1 MADPQRTLERGQL
14 GLFGVIMPGLAQVA
28 PAFNLFFTTGFM
40 VALAGASAPLIFL
53 ISMVGMGATAS
64 SLAQFAGVYP
74 SAGSFI
80 TYITR
85 AIGTRVATAIGV
97 ITVLGYIIAF
107 GGIYIFVGSY
117 ITANVLGNPHV
128 WGITQI
134 VTIIYG
140 ALVVAPVVVGLKF
153 GVRVTV
159 ALYVF
164 EVVLLLALSL
174 TILARG
180 GANGLSATPF
190 TWPGGS
196 KDVLIAFSLA
206 VLAFGGFEAAAPL
219 AEETR
224 NPRRNVPLAVLG
236 AVVVSGVIYV
246 IGSYALVT
254 AFGAGHAG
262 TLAAAPNPFHTA
274 ASTFVPFVAP
284 LITWV
289 FLSSVTSSYVAA
301 NTQTSRVIF
310 AGARGGLWP
319 HALAAVSPR
328 FRTPAVAAVAFV
340 APSILIG
347 VVSTAFTEPAT
358 ASGFLGTYGILGL
371 IIMYFVAN
379 IALIVEWVKFRRRGI
394 HKNPWL
400 WVVTPV
406 IGVIVLGIPIWGDL
420 RPGQASPYNTLPWL
434 TLGLIAVGIIYA
446 LVLGAVRPGA
456 LQKAPALLEG
466 EESLA
471 VDPLLA
477 KDLWPAR
484 QPWPVPAVKTATT
497 RSRSGP
503 ARSFSLTSSTWLS
516 MPTWYTAAPGTTR

>member
-1 MADPQRTLERGQL
+1 MAATGSTPRTLQRGQL

-28 PAFNLFFTTGFM
+28 PAFNLFFTTGVM
-40 VALAGASAPLIFL
+40 VGLAGSSAPLIFL
-53 ISMVGMGATAS
+53 ISMAGMGATAG

-85 AIGTRVATAIGV
+85 AIGTRVAVAIGI

-117 ITANVLGNPHV
+117 ITANVFGSPHI

-134 VTIIYG
+134 VTIVYG
-140 ALVVAPVVVGLKF
+140 ALVVAPVVVGLRF

-159 ALYVF
+159 VLYVF

-180 GANGLSATPF
+180 GTGGLSATPF
-190 TWPGGS
+190 SWPGGS
-196 KDVLIAFSLA
+196 RDVLLAFSLA

-224 NPRRNVPLAVLG
+224 QPRRNVPLAVLG
-236 AVVVSGVIYV
+236 AVVVSGLIYV

-262 TLAAAPNPFHTA
+262 KLAADPNPYHTA
-274 ASTFVPFVAP
+274 AQAFLPFVAP

-301 NTQTSRVIF
+301 NTQTARVIF
-310 AGARGGLWP
+310 AGARGGLWA

-328 FRTPAVAAVAFV
+328 FRTPAAAAVAFV

-347 VVSTAFTEPAT
+347 VVSTAFTDPGT

-371 IIMYFVAN
+371 IIMYLAAN
-379 IALIVEWVKFRRRGI
+379 VALIVEWAKFRRQGV
-394 HKNPWL
+394 HKNLWL
-400 WVVTPV
+400 WVITPV
-406 IGVIVLGIPIWGDL
+406 AGIIVLAIPIWGDL
-420 RPGQASPYNTLPWL
+420 RPGQPSPYNTLPWL
-434 TLGLIAVGIIYA
+434 TIGLIAVGVGYA
-446 LVLGAVRPGA
+446 LVLGAVRPAA
-456 LQKAPALLEG
+456 LKRAPALLEG
-466 EESLA
+466 A
-471 VDPLLA
+471 ADDP
-477 KDLWPAR
+477 DP
-484 QPWPVPAVKTATT
+484 QPVT
-497 RSRSGP
+497 G
-503 ARSFSLTSSTWLS
+503 
-516 MPTWYTAAPGTTR
+516 

>member
-1 MADPQRTLERGQL
+1 MAVTEQTTEKLQRGQL

-28 PAFNLFFTTGFM
+28 PAFNLFFTTGVM

-53 ISMVGMGATAS
+53 ISMIGMGATAS

-85 AIGTRVATAIGV
+85 SIGTKVAVAVGV

-117 ITANVLGNPHV
+117 ITANVLGNPHI

-159 ALYVF
+159 VLYVF
-164 EVVLLLALSL
+164 EVVLLLALSI
-174 TILARG
+174 TILVRG
-180 GANGLSATPF
+180 GNSGLSSAPF

-196 KDVLIAFSLA
+196 KDVLLAFSLA

-224 NPRRNVPLAVLG
+224 HPRRNVPIAVLG
-236 AVVVSGVIYV
+236 AVVVSGIIYV
-246 IGSYALVT
+246 LGSYALVT
-254 AFGAGHAG
+254 AFGVGHAAA
-262 TLAAAPNPFHTA
+262 LAADPNPFHTA
-274 ASTFVPFVAP
+274 AKAFAAFVAP

-310 AGARGGLWP
+310 AGARGGLWT
-319 HALAAVSPR
+319 HALAGVSRR
-328 FRTPAVAAVAFV
+328 FHTPAIAAIAFV

-347 VVSTAFTEPAT
+347 VVSTAFTDPGT
-358 ASGFLGTYGILGL
+358 ASGFLGTFGILGL
-371 IIMYFVAN
+371 IIMYLVAN
-379 IALIVEWVKFRRRGI
+379 VALVVEWVKFRRRGI
-394 HKNPWL
+394 HKNIWL
-400 WVVTPV
+400 WIVTPV
-406 IGVIVLGIPIWGDL
+406 VGAIVLAIPIWGDL
-420 RPGQASPYNTLPWL
+420 RPGQPSPYNVLPWL
-434 TLGLIAVGIIYA
+434 TIGLIAVGVIYA
-446 LVLGAVRPGA
+446 LVLAAVRPQT
-456 LQKAPALLEG
+456 LERAPALLEG
-466 EESLA
+466 DQSLA
-471 VDPLLA
+471 TDPLLV
-477 KDLWPAR
+477 D
-484 QPWPVPAVKTATT
+484 
-497 RSRSGP
+497 G
-503 ARSFSLTSSTWLS
+503 
-516 MPTWYTAAPGTTR
+516 

>member
-1 MADPQRTLERGQL
+1 MADTQSPAPERLERNQL
-14 GLFGVIMPGLAQVA
+14 GLLGVIVPGLAQVA

-40 VALAGASAPLIFL
+40 VLLAGASAPLIFL

-85 AIGTRVATAIGV
+85 AIGTKVAVAVGV

-117 ITANVLGNPHV
+117 IVQNVLGNPHI

-153 GVRVTV
+153 GVRITV
-159 ALYVF
+159 ALYIF
-164 EVVLLLALSL
+164 EVILLLALSL
-174 TILARG
+174 TILAKG
-180 GANGLSATPF
+180 GASGLSATPF
-190 TWPGGS
+190 TWPSGKS
-196 KDVLIAFSLA
+196 HDVLLAFSLA

-224 NPRRNVPLAVLG
+224 DPRRNVPIAVLG
-236 AVVVSGVIYV
+236 AVVVSGIIYV

-254 AFGAGHAG
+254 AFGVGHASA
-262 TLAAAPNPFHTA
+262 LASDPNPFHTA
-274 ASTFVPFVAP
+274 AKSFLSFLAP
-284 LITWV
+284 VITWV

-310 AGARGGLWP
+310 AGARGGLWSRT
-319 HALAAVSPR
+319 LAGVNPR
-328 FRTPAVAAVAFV
+328 FKTPAAAAIAFV

-347 VVSTAFTEPAT
+347 VVSTAFTDPGT
-358 ASGFLGTYGILGL
+358 ASSFLGTYGILGL
-371 IIMYFVAN
+371 IIMYLMANVA
-379 IALIVEWVKFRRRGI
+379 LVVEWAKFRRNGI
-394 HKNPWL
+394 RKNVWL

-406 IGVIVLGIPIWGDL
+406 IGVIVLAIPIWGDL
-420 RPGQASPYNTLPWL
+420 RPGQASPYNVLPWL
-434 TLGLIAVGIIYA
+434 TIGLIAVGVIYA
-446 LVLGAVRPGA
+446 LVLGAVRPQV
-456 LQKAPALLEG
+456 LERAPALLEG
-466 EESLA
+466 EDSLA
-471 VDPLLA
+471 TDPL
-477 KDLWPAR
+477 
-484 QPWPVPAVKTATT
+484 PVTQ
-497 RSRSGP
+497 
-503 ARSFSLTSSTWLS
+503 
-516 MPTWYTAAPGTTR
+516 

>member
-1 MADPQRTLERGQL
+1 VAATETSPQTLRRGQL
-14 GLFGVIMPGLAQVA
+14 GLFGVLMPGLAQVA
-28 PAFNLFFTTGFM
+28 PAFNLFFTTGVM
-40 VALAGASAPLIFL
+40 VGLAGASAPLIFL

-85 AIGTRVATAIGV
+85 AIGTKVAVAIGI

-117 ITANVLGNPHV
+117 IAANVFGGPHI

-134 VTIIYG
+134 VTIVYG
-140 ALVVAPVVVGLKF
+140 ALVVAPVIAGLRF

-174 TILARG
+174 AILVRG
-180 GANGLSATPF
+180 GASGLSATPF
-190 TWPGGS
+190 SWPGGS
-196 KDVLIAFSLA
+196 KDVLLAFSLA

-224 NPRRNVPLAVLG
+224 NPRRTVPLAVLG
-236 AVVVSGVIYV
+236 AVLVSGVIYV

-254 AFGAGHAG
+254 AFGVGHAG
-262 TLAAAPNPFHTA
+262 ALASDANPYHTA
-274 ASTFVPFVAP
+274 AKAFLPFVAP

-310 AGARGGLWP
+310 AGARGGLWS

-340 APSILIG
+340 APSVLIG
-347 VVSTAFTEPAT
+347 VVSTAFTDPGT
-358 ASGFLGTYGILGL
+358 ASGFLGTFGILGL
-371 IIMYFVAN
+371 IIMYLVAN
-379 IALIVEWVKFRRRGI
+379 VALVVEWVKFRRQGV
-394 HKNPWL
+394 HKNVWL

-406 IGVIVLGIPIWGDL
+406 VGIIVLAIPIWGDL
-420 RPGQASPYNTLPWL
+420 RPGQPSPYNTLPWL
-434 TLGLIAVGIIYA
+434 TIGLIVAGVVYA
-446 LVLGAVRPGA
+446 LILGAVRPAA
-456 LQKAPALLEG
+456 LKRAPALLEG
-466 EESLA
+466 TEDTDA
-471 VDPLLA
+471 DP
-477 KDLWPAR
+477 
-484 QPWPVPAVKTATT
+484 QPV
-497 RSRSGP
+497 G
-503 ARSFSLTSSTWLS
+503 
-516 MPTWYTAAPGTTR
+516 

>member
-1 MADPQRTLERGQL
+1 MAAPGTTSQQTLRRGQL

-28 PAFNLFFTTGFM
+28 PAFNLFFTTGVM
-40 VALAGASAPLIFL
+40 VGLAGASAPLIFL

-85 AIGTRVATAIGV
+85 AIGTKVAVAIGI

-117 ITANVLGNPHV
+117 IVQNVFGSPHI

-134 VTIIYG
+134 VTIVYG
-140 ALVVAPVVVGLKF
+140 ALVVAAVVVGLRF

-180 GANGLSATPF
+180 GASGLSAAPF
-190 TWPGGS
+190 SWPGGS
-196 KDVLIAFSLA
+196 RDVLLAFSLA

-236 AVVVSGVIYV
+236 AVVVSGIIYV

-254 AFGAGHAG
+254 AFGVGHAG
-262 TLAAAPNPFHTA
+262 ALAGDANPFHTA
-274 ASTFVPFVAP
+274 ARAFLPFVAP

-310 AGARGGLWP
+310 AGARGGLWS
-319 HALAAVSPR
+319 HALAAVSP
-328 FRTPAVAAVAFV
+328 FRTPAAAAVAFV

-347 VVSTAFTEPAT
+347 VVSTAFTDPGT
-358 ASGFLGTYGILGL
+358 ASGFLGTFGILGL
-371 IIMYFVAN
+371 IIMYLVAN
-379 IALIVEWVKFRRRGI
+379 VALVVEWVKFRRQGV
-394 HKNPWL
+394 HKNLWL

-406 IGVIVLGIPIWGDL
+406 VGVIVLAIPIWGDL
-420 RPGQASPYNTLPWL
+420 RPGQPSPYSTLPWL
-434 TLGLIAVGIIYA
+434 TIGLIAVGIAYA
-446 LVLGAVRPGA
+446 LILGAVRPAA
-456 LQKAPALLEG
+456 LERAPALLEG
-466 EESLA
+466 TEDTGA
-471 VDPLLA
+471 DP
-477 KDLWPAR
+477 
-484 QPWPVPAVKTATT
+484 QPV
-497 RSRSGP
+497 G
-503 ARSFSLTSSTWLS
+503 
-516 MPTWYTAAPGTTR
+516 

>member
-1 MADPQRTLERGQL
+1 MAVTASTEKLQRDQL
-14 GLFGVIMPGLAQVA
+14 GLFGIIMPGLAQVA
-28 PAFNLFFTTGFM
+28 PAFNLFFTTGVM

-64 SLAQFAGVYP
+64 SLAQFSSVYP

-85 AIGTRVATAIGV
+85 AIGTKVAVAIGV

-117 ITANVLGNPHV
+117 IVQNVLGDPHI

-134 VTIIYG
+134 VTILYG
-140 ALVVAPVVVGLKF
+140 VLVVAPVVVGLKF
-153 GVRVTV
+153 GVRVTI

-174 TILARG
+174 TILVKG
-180 GANGLSATPF
+180 GHSGLSATPF
-190 TWPGGS
+190 SWPGSGKAS
-196 KDVLIAFSLA
+196 DVLLAFSLA

-224 NPRRNVPLAVLG
+224 DPRRNVPIAVLG
-236 AVVVSGVIYV
+236 AVIVSGIIYV
-246 IGSYALVT
+246 VGSYALVT
-254 AFGAGHAG
+254 AFGVGHAG
-262 TLAAAPNPFHTA
+262 TLASDGNPFHTA
-274 ASTFVPFVAP
+274 AKAFLPFVAP

-310 AGARGGLWP
+310 AGARGGLWA

-328 FRTPAVAAVAFV
+328 FKTPAVAAVAFV

-347 VVSTAFTEPAT
+347 VISTAFTDPGT
-358 ASGFLGTYGILGL
+358 ASGFLGTWGILGL
-371 IIMYFVAN
+371 IIMYLVAN
-379 IALIVEWVKFRRRGI
+379 VALIVEWVKFRARGI
-394 HKNPWL
+394 RKNVWL

-406 IGVIVLGIPIWGDL
+406 IGAAILAIPIWGDL
-420 RPGQASPYNTLPWL
+420 HPGQPSPFNTLPWL
-434 TLGLIAVGIIYA
+434 TIALIAVGVIYA
-446 LVLGAVRPGA
+446 LVLGRFRPQV
-456 LQKAPALLEG
+456 LEQAPALLEG
-466 EESLA
+466 EESLST
-471 VDPLLA
+471 DP
-477 KDLWPAR
+477 
-484 QPWPVPAVKTATT
+484 V
-497 RSRSGP
+497 
-503 ARSFSLTSSTWLS
+503 
-516 MPTWYTAAPGTTR
+516 AAG